1 MGRDGS
7 IVRRSVLRGA
17 INEIEVS
24 GIAQTIGGGRI
35 ERENTYGATGISAFL
50 FLIGSD
56 MAGRRLD
63 EKNRRGCDGDKER
76 RRGRRKEF
84 GWATESGIDLVRVSV
99 LGSKAVRRGDC

>member
-24 GIAQTIGGGRI
+24 EIAQTMVGGGRI

-56 MAGRRLD
+56 MAGRKLD

-76 RRGRRKEF
+76 RRGREKNLD
-84 GWATESGIDLVRVSV
+84 G
-99 LGSKAVRRGDC
+99 RRSLE